1 MPRPRVIARG
11 FSATTYDTLDGY
23 VLRVAHDEEAHQ
35 RHLREAAILSAIQG
49 HLSGYD
55 LPLPVEVLPPSS
67 RHPHGATR
75 CRLLQGQHPGASVDP
90 GTIADFLQTLHA
102 VPLDPLRHIVGSYNT
117 WLAGQFRTA
126 AEGAKALSG
135 RLDHDTEVWLSRFV
149 VDVPNLLGD
158 RTKPGVVHGD
168 FWSENLLVRRGR
180 LTGVLD
186 WEAAAIGDVAVDLAG
201 LWYLGPALP
210 GQVAAALEW
219 SSATVRRAQHYRVI
233 RELHGAAWSLRH
245 NDVRELSG
253 SAAKVIAVVRDVRGI
268 TATS

>member
-1 MPRPRVIARG
+1 MPRPTVIARG

-23 VLRVAHDEEAHQ
+23 VLRVAHDQEAHQ
-35 RHLREAAILSAIQG
+35 RHLREAAILSAIQR

-55 LPLPVEVLPPSS
+55 LPLPIEVRPPSS
-67 RHPHGATR
+67 RHRYGAIR
-75 CRLLQGQHPGASVDP
+75 CPLLQGQHPGVSVDP

-102 VPLDPLRHIVGSYNT
+102 VPLDSLRHLVGSFDT

-126 AEGAKALSG
+126 VEGAEALSG
-135 RLDHDTEVWLSRFV
+135 QLDHDTELWLSRFV
-149 VDVPNLLGD
+149 VDLPNQLGAGIN
-158 RTKPGVVHGD
+158 PGLVHGD

-210 GQVAAALEW
+210 RQVAAALEW

-233 RELHGAAWSLRH
+233 RELHGAAWSVRH
-245 NDVRELSG
+245 KDAQELTE
-253 SAAKVIAVVRDVRGI
+253 SAAKVIAVVRDVRGS